1 MLTCFSR
8 AALMLIAFG
17 LGAFSAPT
25 ISAPKDAKP
34 ALKEGVYRVDWNR
47 KVRDLCIDFY
57 TNDDLTAKDWQG
69 VLAAQGVLCKLSDV
83 KSSKTR
89 ASWTGK
95 CHHPWVGKVANIEHR
110 VSIETKPDGSFDI
123 VTVISGDMQ
132 ATIPIRGVPL
142 KGEAAKC
149 TKETP
154 NFRPWQ

>member
-1 MLTCFSR
+1 MRSH
-8 AALMLIAFG
+8 LIA
-17 LGAFSAPT
+17 LAVAFVVSLTTFATVAAPT
-25 ISAPKDAKP
+25 NTKP
-34 ALKEGVYRVDWNR
+34 TLKEGVYRVDWNR

-142 KGEAAKC
+142 TGEAAKC
-149 TKETP
+149 NKETP